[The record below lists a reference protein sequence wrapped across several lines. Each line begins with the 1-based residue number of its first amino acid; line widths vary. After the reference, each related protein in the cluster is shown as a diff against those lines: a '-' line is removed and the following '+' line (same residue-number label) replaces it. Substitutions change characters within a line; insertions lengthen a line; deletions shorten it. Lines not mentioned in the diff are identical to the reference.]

1 MRTLCFRLLVAKVD
15 TLSCRV
21 HFYPAASQPTISSQ
35 QPCPEQSVSRPVVQP
50 VNRPASQQ
58 PSTINEKPATSNK
71 QPTAT
76 LSSQP
81 PTGGQM
87 QFHNDGCLPLSL
99 LCRVPLLVA
108 VLPLLCTA
116 CLAMT
121 LSYLSTRP
129 SWFCTLPPTTNAL
142 IFLYLQ
148 TCQCCVLPTALF
160 VALAHPAL
168 LPLQVQ
174 LDLK

>member
-1 MRTLCFRLLVAKVD
+1 
-15 TLSCRV
+15 
-21 HFYPAASQPTISSQ
+21 
-35 QPCPEQSVSRPVVQP
+35 
-50 VNRPASQQ
+50 
-58 PSTINEKPATSNK
+58 
-71 QPTAT
+71 
-76 LSSQP
+76 
-81 PTGGQM
+81 M

-174 LDLK
+174 LDLKRMDKVFIDVHGASPPAIRLGLGSIRS